1 VTPEQLARTY
11 LDALGHADLAAMLA
25 LFTED
30 GQVHSP
36 LYGPKPATSFFPE
49 LFGATTESDLTLQG
63 VAQGTAESGV
73 PLVTLWFR
81 YGWLMVSGARTTFD
95 VVDVL
100 ELAPDGRI
108 ATLRIIYDTVLA
120 RPLLEQQTGQPSW
133 RPGSNDLAIEQP
145 G

>member
-1 VTPEQLARTY
+1 MTPDQLARAY
-11 LDALGHADLAAMLA
+11 LDALGPGDLDAMLS
-25 LFTED
+25 LFTTD

-36 LYGPKPATSFFPE
+36 LYGPQPAAAFFPQ

-63 VAQGTAESGV
+63 VAEGTTEAGA

-81 YGWLMVSGARTTFD
+81 YDWLMASGARTVFD
-95 VVDVL
+95 VADVL

-120 RPLLEQQTGQPSW
+120 RPLLEQQTGKASW
-133 RPGSNDLAIEQP
+133 RPG

>member
-1 VTPEQLARTY
+1 MTPDQLARAY
-11 LDALGHADLAAMLA
+11 LDALGHGDLDAMLG
-25 LFTED
+25 LFNAD

-36 LYGPKPATSFFPE
+36 LYGPMPAASFFPE
-49 LFGATTESDLTLQG
+49 LFGATTESDLALQG
-63 VAQGTAESGV
+63 MAEGATEAGP

-81 YGWLMVSGARTTFD
+81 YDWLMASGARTVFD

-120 RPLLEQQTGQPSW
+120 RPLLDQQAGQPSW
-133 RPGSNDLAIEQP
+133 RPGEPPSQ
-145 G
+145 

>member
-1 VTPEQLARTY
+1 MTPDQLARAY
-11 LDALGHADLAAMLA
+11 LDALGPGDLDAMLS
-25 LFTED
+25 LFTAG
-30 GQVHSP
+30 GQVPSP
-36 LYGPKPATSFFPE
+36 LYGPQPAVSFFPE

-63 VAQGTAESGV
+63 VAEGTTEAGA

-81 YGWLMVSGARTTFD
+81 YDWLMASGARTVFD
-95 VVDVL
+95 VADVL

-120 RPLLEQQTGQPSW
+120 RPLLEQQTGKASW
-133 RPGSNDLAIEQP
+133 RPG

>member
-1 VTPEQLARTY
+1 VTPDQLARTY
-11 LDALGHADLAAMLA
+11 LDALGHADLGAMLG

-36 LYGPKPATSFFPE
+36 LYGPKPAASFFPE
-49 LFGATTESDLTLQG
+49 LFGATTESNLTLQG
-63 VAQGTAESGV
+63 VAQGATRTGA

-81 YGWLMVSGARTTFD
+81 YDWLMASGARTTFN

-120 RPLLEQQTGQPSW
+120 RPLLEQQTGQRSW
-133 RPGSNDLAIEQP
+133 RPGDQSP
-145 G
+145 GD

>member
-1 VTPEQLARTY
+1 MTPDQLARTY
-11 LDALGHADLAAMLA
+11 LDALGQGDLDAMLS
-25 LFTED
+25 LFTAD

-36 LYGPKPATSFFPE
+36 LYGPKPAASFFPE
-49 LFGATTESDLTLQG
+49 LFGATSESNLTLQG
-63 VAQGTAESGV
+63 VAEGRTETGA

-81 YGWLMVSGARTTFD
+81 YDWLMAGGARTEFD

-120 RPLLEQQTGQPSW
+120 RPLLDQQTGQRSW
-133 RPGSNDLAIEQP
+133 RPGD
-145 G
+145 